1 LKSLARHRTK
11 HTGLSPRLHRPTQ
24 RLTAEP
30 AWPMPAAVLVGHST
44 AAAHLYDFPISLAML
59 TSEERQIYRR
69 HLQLPEI
76 GEAGQE
82 KLKAAR
88 VLVVGAG
95 GLGCP
100 ILQYLAAA
108 GVGTLGI
115 VDADK
120 VDRSNLQRQ
129 ILYGPADLGQ
139 PKAATAAQAL
149 RRLNPLINTEVF
161 NCRLTLGNVR
171 ELVGKFDV
179 VVDGSDNFPTRY
191 LLNDA
196 CVSFNKPLI
205 SGAIYKFEGQ
215 VSVFNYQGGP
225 TYRCLFPQP
234 PSAQEAPN
242 CDATG
247 VLGVLPGLVG
257 LAQATE
263 ALKVVLGIGEV
274 LSGRLWLF
282 DALTFQTRAL
292 KFARRPEQAAINLDT
307 ANTAD
312 YADLCGVG
320 VTSISVQELHERLAS
335 AHPPFLLDV
344 REPHEFAASHLP
356 GATLLPLSTLERGVA
371 TLPKHHPVVVY
382 CRSGARSTKA
392 VERLQ
397 TDFGLT
403 NLLNLEGGM
412 LAWEDA
418 AMGDEVMR

>member
-1 LKSLARHRTK
+1 MRAT
-11 HTGLSPRLHRPTQ
+11 RPYLQT
-24 RLTAEP
+24 
-30 AWPMPAAVLVGHST
+30 
-44 AAAHLYDFPISLAML
+44 ML
-59 TSEERQIYRR
+59 TQEERQIYRR

-100 ILQYLAAA
+100 VLQYLAAA
-108 GVGTLGI
+108 GVGALGI

-139 PKAATAAQAL
+139 PKAETAARAI
-149 RRLNPLINTEVF
+149 RRLNPLINAEVHS
-161 NCRLTLGNVR
+161 CRAALGNVR
-171 ELVGKFDV
+171 ELVAQYDM

-196 CVSFNKPLI
+196 CVSLGKPLV

-234 PSAQEAPN
+234 PSAAEAPN

-257 LAQATE
+257 MAQATE
-263 ALKVVLGIGEV
+263 TLKVLLGIGEV
-274 LSGRLWLF
+274 LGGRLWLF
-282 DALTFQTRAL
+282 DALTFQTRLL
-292 KFARRPEQAAINLDT
+292 KFTRQPEQAIINLDT
-307 ANTAD
+307 ANRAD
-312 YADLCGVG
+312 YADLCGAG
-320 VTSISVQELHERLAS
+320 VTSVSVAELEQQLAS
-335 AHPPFLLDV
+335 EHPPFLLDV
-344 REPHEFAASHLP
+344 REPEEYTQGHLP
-356 GATLLPLSTLERGVA
+356 GATLLPLGSLELGVGA
-371 TLPKHHPVVVY
+371 IPRQHPVVVY
-382 CRSGARSTKA
+382 CRSGARSTRA
-392 VERLQ
+392 VELLQ
-397 TDFGLT
+397 TTYGFT
-403 NLLNLEGGM
+403 NLLNLEGGI
-412 LAWEDA
+412 LAWQEA
-418 AMGDEVMR
+418 VVSQ

>member
-1 LKSLARHRTK
+1 MSLT
-11 HTGLSPRLHRPTQ
+11 T
-24 RLTAEP
+24 
-30 AWPMPAAVLVGHST
+30 
-44 AAAHLYDFPISLAML
+44 
-59 TSEERQIYRR
+59 EERQVYRR

-76 GEAGQE
+76 GEAGQLR
-82 KLKAAR
+82 LKAAR

-100 ILQYLAAA
+100 VLQYLAAA

-115 VDADK
+115 VDADT

-139 PKAATAAQAL
+139 PKAATAAKAV
-149 RRLNPLINTEVF
+149 RRINPLVKTEVHP
-161 NCRLTLGNVR
+161 CRVTLGNVR
-171 ELVGKFDV
+171 ELVSQYDV

-196 CVSFNKPLI
+196 CVLLGKPLI

-215 VSVFNYQGGP
+215 VSVFNYDGGP

-234 PSAQEAPN
+234 PTAAEAPN

-257 LAQATE
+257 TAQATE
-263 ALKVVLGIGEV
+263 TLKVLLGIGEI

-282 DALTFQTRAL
+282 DALTFQTRTL
-292 KFARRPEQAAINLDT
+292 KFARRPEQAALHLGT
-307 ANTAD
+307 APTTD
-312 YADLCGVG
+312 YAELCGTNVQ
-320 VTSISVQELHERLAS
+320 SITVAELHQRLDS
-335 AHPPFLLDV
+335 NQPPFLLDV
-344 REPHEFAASHLP
+344 REPHEFAAGHLP
-356 GATLLPLSTLERGVA
+356 GATSLPLSVLEKGVA
-371 TLPKHHPVVVY
+371 TLPKQHPVVVY
-382 CRSGARSTKA
+382 CHSGRRSTQA

-397 TDFGLT
+397 AEFGLI

-412 LAWEDA
+412 VAWEDA
-418 AMGDEVMR
+418 A